1 MRFLRPIL
9 VTDQADPTS
18 LLLQQRKAPAIFIRM
33 VAISLLLHLA
43 ASTMVMLPGRYSGE
57 SAAPVFVELAQL
69 PANVLPEPVAAPEEV
84 LPQTAP
90 EITSVAADET
100 APEMAKLQRVIES
113 TLDQAA
119 KTPEKIHE
127 SSIGLGMTSG
137 YFGSFAEGE
146 TLRDEI
152 REYYFSLMRRINEV
166 WWLNAGTGSRLGRG
180 ASINIRITREGK
192 IASIEFIQ
200 GSGDVDYD
208 RLLLEA
214 LKKAEPL
221 PPLPRNFPQRMFS
234 APVRFIPPLNLMLPQ
249 FTGKTA
255 LPHGVN

>member
-1 MRFLRPIL
+1 
-9 VTDQADPTS
+9 
-18 LLLQQRKAPAIFIRM
+18 M

-43 ASTMVMLPGRYSGE
+43 LSTVVMLPGRYSGE
-57 SAAPVFVELAQL
+57 SAAPVFVELAQM
-69 PANVLPEPVAAPEEV
+69 PAGVSPEPVAEPEEA
-84 LPQTAP
+84 LPQAAP
-90 EITSVAADET
+90 EIPPVAADET
-100 APEMAKLQRVIES
+100 APEMTKLQGVIKN

-166 WWLNAGTGSRLGRG
+166 WWLRAGNGSRPGRG
-180 ASINIRITREGK
+180 AAINIRITREGK
-192 IASIEFIQ
+192 IASIELMQ

-208 RLLLEA
+208 RLLLET
-214 LKKAEPL
+214 LKNAEPL

-255 LPHGVN
+255 APHGVN